1 MCIYKW
7 QQNTLYVLL
16 DNDCSISV
24 YQSFAAILQ
33 KYLILYAM
41 LALCL
46 MLSVTY
52 YAQKYAGIIGCSLQ
66 PTCEL

>member
-1 MCIYKW
+1 MTVQLVY
-7 QQNTLYVLL
+7 Q
-16 DNDCSISV
+16 

-52 YAQKYAGIIGCSLQ
+52 YAQKYAGIIDWSLQ
-66 PTCEL
+66 PTCVL